1 MVFRSSLRE
10 ILSFGF
16 SYMWLHSSHP
26 FPTSVF
32 IKTFPVIQC
41 GKEPS
46 TFPPSSAED
55 AVFLCDEL
63 VKDDTA
69 EMFAVSYIPKITT
82 GGNGGG
88 VGRQCLSRTLSA
100 PTRSASGQSERAA
113 LNSCG
118 CCSMICC
125 AFLMGWIP
133 SWVCIAQQQNCEV
146 SMKDR
151 QEQPVVLQ
159 TSSFIFYLPRF
170 LIALVLFIICFCWD
184 WEWAGVKQWGVRG
197 AFLLLSGPAQTVS
210 WADARMWLSQYW
222 GTGTG
227 FGDDNYLT
235 PKLHKD
241 LRFRSWSPR
250 SPA

>member
-16 SYMWLHSSHP
+16 SYTWLHSSHP

-100 PTRSASGQSERAA
+100 PLTSQGQLLVSQKVLPWTPVGAA
-113 LNSCG
+113 VWSVVHFLWAEFPAEFALHGRRTVRFLWKTCRNSLL
-118 CCSMICC
+118 SFRHP
-125 AFLMGWIP
+125 A
-133 SWVCIAQQQNCEV
+133 
-146 SMKDR
+146 
-151 QEQPVVLQ
+151 
-159 TSSFIFYLPRF
+159 SSFSYH
-170 LIALVLFIICFCWD
+170 
-184 WEWAGVKQWGVRG
+184 
-197 AFLLLSGPAQTVS
+197 VS
-210 WADARMWLSQYW
+210 WL
-222 GTGTG
+222 
-227 FGDDNYLT
+227 L
-235 PKLHKD
+235 
-241 LRFRSWSPR
+241 
-250 SPA
+250 